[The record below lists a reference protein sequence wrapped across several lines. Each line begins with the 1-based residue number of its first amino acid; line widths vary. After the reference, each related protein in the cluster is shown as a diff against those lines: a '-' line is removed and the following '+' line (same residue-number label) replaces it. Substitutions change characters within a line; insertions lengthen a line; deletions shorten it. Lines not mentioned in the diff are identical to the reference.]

1 MNNNEACAAYFKEN
15 PAYQRCF
22 SEFEK
27 KWKAYGRVTGI
38 ITLKHASED
47 ERRAISGILGKTF
60 YEDTI
65 RFPFAEFEKGLQC
78 TKFAPVSFEEI
89 LGAYFG
95 REMIT
100 TQKRRMEEERGRAE
114 FFETVEDCLTECAG
128 SDSMVVSWLREM
140 LFQKRYGYQTVI
152 REYGRDREQTEKLLK
167 TVGKA
172 LFLVEDIRETEE
184 EYPLAVFSAEISG
197 NPHYF
202 DQGTTAGQL
211 LVHGMCY
218 AARTDYPENAHRW
231 REILLSGGIVPD
243 NISSIVHIYGLRLQI
258 GGDWHPAY
266 DAFCRRQESCAV
278 TMENLQEL
286 TAVQPSGDKVYI
298 VENEMVFSYLLKH
311 LKQKNVALLC
321 TSGQL
326 RSAAVKLMPF
336 LMDSGAEIYYSGDTD
351 PDGIRIADRLWKKYG
366 DRIHVWRMSDEDYA
380 KSLSEE
386 EIGNISMKK
395 LETVENPI
403 LRETAKE
410 VRKKKKAGYQEN
422 ILKDLLED
430 MDMKSPS
437 NSVGN

>member
-27 KWKAYGRVTGI
+27 KWNSYGRVTGI
-38 ITLKHASED
+38 ITLKNTFEE
-47 ERRAISGILGKTF
+47 ERRAIGGILGKTF
-60 YEDTI
+60 YEDTV
-65 RFPFAEFEKGLQC
+65 RFSFIEFEKGLQC
-78 TKFAPVSFEEI
+78 TKFAPVNFEEV
-89 LGAYFG
+89 LEVYFG
-95 REMIT
+95 RKMIT
-100 TQKRRMEEERGRAE
+100 TQEKQREAEREKTE
-114 FFETVEDCLTECAG
+114 FFENVKNCLSECADP
-128 SDSMVVSWLREM
+128 DSAGVSWLREM
-140 LFQKRYGYQTVI
+140 FFQKKYGYQTVI
-152 REYGRDREQTEKLLK
+152 REYGRDREKTEKLLK

-172 LFLVEDIRETEE
+172 LLLLEDIRETEE

-218 AARTDYPENAHRW
+218 AAQTDYPENAHQW
-231 REILLSGGIVPD
+231 RELLLSGGIVPD
-243 NISSIVHIYGLRLQI
+243 NISSIVHIYGLRLQVR
-258 GGDWHPAY
+258 GEWHPAY
-266 DAFCRRQESCAV
+266 DAFCRRQEPCAV

-286 TAVQPSGDKVYI
+286 TAVQPTGDKVYI

-311 LKQKNVALLC
+311 LEQKKVTLLC

-326 RSAAVKLMPF
+326 RSAAVKLIPF
-336 LMDSGAEIYYSGDTD
+336 LLDSGAEIYYSGDTD

-366 DRIHVWRMSDEDYA
+366 DRIHVWRMSVEDYV

-386 EIGNISMKK
+386 EIGNVSIKK
-395 LETVENPI
+395 LETVENPV
-403 LRETAKE
+403 LRKTAKE
-410 VRKKKKAGYQEN
+410 VRKKKWAGYQEN

-430 MDMKSPS
+430 MELERPS
-437 NSVGN
+437 RKQ

>member
-27 KWKAYGRVTGI
+27 KWNSYGRVTGI
-38 ITLKHASED
+38 ITLKNTFEE
-47 ERRAISGILGKTF
+47 ERRAIGGILGKTF
-60 YEDTI
+60 YEDTV
-65 RFPFAEFEKGLQC
+65 RFSFIEFEKGLQC
-78 TKFAPVSFEEI
+78 TKFAPVNFEEV
-89 LGAYFG
+89 LEVYFG
-95 REMIT
+95 RKMIT
-100 TQKRRMEEERGRAE
+100 TQEKQREAEREKTE
-114 FFETVEDCLTECAG
+114 FFENVKNCLTECADP
-128 SDSMVVSWLREM
+128 DSAGVSWLREM
-140 LFQKRYGYQTVI
+140 FFQKKYGYQTVI
-152 REYGRDREQTEKLLK
+152 REYGRDREKTEKLLK

-172 LFLVEDIRETEE
+172 LLLLEDIRETEE

-218 AARTDYPENAHRW
+218 AAQTDYPENAHQW
-231 REILLSGGIVPD
+231 RELLLSGGIVPD
-243 NISSIVHIYGLRLQI
+243 NISSIVHIYGLRLQVR
-258 GGDWHPAY
+258 GEWHPAY
-266 DAFCRRQESCAV
+266 DAFCRRQEPCAV

-286 TAVQPSGDKVYI
+286 TAVQPTGDKVYI

-311 LKQKNVALLC
+311 LEQKKVTLLC

-326 RSAAVKLMPF
+326 RSAAVKLIPF
-336 LMDSGAEIYYSGDTD
+336 LLDSGAEIYYSGDTD

-366 DRIHVWRMSDEDYA
+366 DRIHVWRMSVEDYV

-386 EIGNISMKK
+386 EIGNVSIKK
-395 LETVENPI
+395 LETVENPV
-403 LRETAKE
+403 LRKTAKE
-410 VRKKKKAGYQEN
+410 VRKKKRAGYQEN

-430 MDMKSPS
+430 MELERPS
-437 NSVGN
+437 RKQ

>member
-15 PAYQRCF
+15 PVYQRCF

-27 KWKAYGRVTGI
+27 KWNSYGRVAGS
-38 ITLKHASED
+38 ITLKNTFEE
-47 ERRAISGILGKTF
+47 ERRAIGGILGKTF
-60 YEDTI
+60 YEDTV
-65 RFPFAEFEKGLQC
+65 RFSFAEFEKGLQC
-78 TKFAPVSFEEI
+78 TKFAPVNFEEV
-89 LGAYFG
+89 LEVYFG
-95 REMIT
+95 RKMIT
-100 TQKRRMEEERGRAE
+100 TQEKQREKEREKTE
-114 FFETVEDCLTECAG
+114 FFENVEDCLAEYADPDSAG
-128 SDSMVVSWLREM
+128 VSWLREM
-140 LFQKRYGYQTVI
+140 FFQKKYGYQTVI
-152 REYGRDREQTEKLLK
+152 REYGRDREKTEKLLK

-172 LFLVEDIRETEE
+172 LLLLEDIRETEE

-218 AARTDYPENAHRW
+218 AAQTDYPENAHQW
-231 REILLSGGIVPD
+231 RELLLSGGIVPD
-243 NISSIVHIYGLRLQI
+243 NISSIVHIYGLRLQVR
-258 GGDWHPAY
+258 GEWHPAY

-286 TAVQPSGDKVYI
+286 TAVQPTGDKVYI

-311 LKQKNVALLC
+311 LEQKKVTLLC

-336 LMDSGAEIYYSGDTD
+336 LLDSGAEIYYSGDID

-366 DRIHVWRMSDEDYA
+366 DRIHVWRMSEEDYV

-386 EIGNISMKK
+386 KIGNVSIKK
-395 LETVENPI
+395 LETVENPV
-403 LRETAKE
+403 LRKTAKE
-410 VRKKKKAGYQEN
+410 VRKKKRAGYQEN

-430 MDMKSPS
+430 MELERRGRKQ
-437 NSVGN
+437 

>member
-15 PAYQRCF
+15 PAYRRCF

-27 KWKAYGRVTGI
+27 KWKTYGRVTGI
-38 ITLKHASED
+38 ITLKHTSEE
-47 ERRAISGILGKTF
+47 ERRAITGILGKAF

-65 RFPFAEFEKGLQC
+65 RFPFADFEKGLQC
-78 TKFAPVSFEEI
+78 TKFAPVNFEEI
-89 LGAYFG
+89 LEAYFG
-95 REMIT
+95 RKMIT
-100 TQKRRMEEERGRAE
+100 TQEKQREKEREKAE
-114 FFETVEDCLTECAG
+114 FFETVEGYLTERAG
-128 SDSMVVSWLREM
+128 SDSVAVSWLQEM
-140 LFQKRYGYQTVI
+140 VFQKKYGYQTVI
-152 REYGRDREQTEKLLK
+152 KDYGRDKEKAEKLLK

-172 LFLVEDIRETEE
+172 LLLMENIRETEE
-184 EYPLAVFSAEISG
+184 EYPLAVFSAEVSG

-218 AARTDYPENAHRW
+218 TTEEDCPTNAHQW
-231 REILLSGGIVPD
+231 RELLLSNGIVPD

-266 DAFCRRQESCAV
+266 DVFCRRQEPCAV
-278 TMENLQEL
+278 TMENLLEL
-286 TAVQPSGDKVYI
+286 TAVQPTGDKVYI

-311 LKQKNVALLC
+311 LEQKNVALLC

-336 LMDSGAEIYYSGDTD
+336 LLDSGAEIYYSGDTD
-351 PDGIRIADRLWKKYG
+351 PEGIRIADRLWRKYG
-366 DRIHVWRMSDEDYA
+366 DRIHVWRMSAEDYV

-386 EIGNISMKK
+386 KIGNISMKK
-395 LETVENPI
+395 LETVENSV

-410 VRKKKKAGYQEN
+410 VRKKKRAGYQEN

-430 MDMKSPS
+430 MDRMKSLEK
-437 NSVGN
+437 